1 MVHTKDRSVRAT
13 MRDAFRRSPG
23 PPKRHARHLAAAGRW
38 AAVGATALLVTACS
52 SLSTTGRDD
61 SSPSPS
67 SSAAPSADKPPP
79 TSARPL
85 APMPPEVAARLDT
98 AITAILSTSRIP
110 GATIGVW
117 APQGT
122 YLKGFGVADRQ
133 SGRPMD
139 PATLMRI
146 GSETKTFTVTA
157 LLRLVDQGKFSLDD
171 PIGRFIPDVPGG
183 DAITIRHLA
192 GMRSGLPTYLS
203 NPSFARKFLADP
215 TRQYSAQELL
225 DYAFAQPPLFPPGT
239 AFNYSNTNTILLGR
253 LIEHLSGQSLATYLQ
268 ANVLGPLKLGATSYP
283 VDTALPSPHAH
294 GYTTQTADGQEVD
307 ATGWNPSIAGAAG
320 AMISNGV
327 DLGVWAKALV
337 DGDLL
342 APATRAQR
350 LQFVPELPDNPE
362 IAYGLGLYRNHGWTG
377 HDGGIP
383 GYQSLT
389 LYLPEAQTA
398 LVILLI
404 PTSR

>member
-79 TSARPL
+79 TSARPS

-203 NPSFARKFLADP
+203 NLSFAQRFLADP

-225 DYAFAQPPLFPPGT
+225 DYAFAQPLLFPPGT

-253 LIEHLSGQSLATYLQ
+253 LIEHLTC
-268 ANVLGPLKLGATSYP
+268 
-283 VDTALPSPHAH
+283 
-294 GYTTQTADGQEVD
+294 
-307 ATGWNPSIAGAAG
+307 
-320 AMISNGV
+320 IS
-327 DLGVWAKALV
+327 A
-337 DGDLL
+337 
-342 APATRAQR
+342 
-350 LQFVPELPDNPE
+350 
-362 IAYGLGLYRNHGWTG
+362 
-377 HDGGIP
+377 
-383 GYQSLT
+383 
-389 LYLPEAQTA
+389 
-398 LVILLI
+398 
-404 PTSR
+404 